1 MSFFDEIGKKVT
13 QVGNDTVKMTKDLS
27 EIAKLNMAITSS
39 EKKIQELYGQIGKS
53 YFEKY
58 SGNADSEFYD
68 LISEINNQNGLI
80 RENKEKICTIKG
92 VTSCKNCGS
101 EVSAESAF
109 CPACGAKVE
118 RVVPENMTVCP
129 GCGEL
134 VENDAKFCTKCGA
147 VVKTE
152 E

>member
-13 QVGNDTVKMTKDLS
+13 QVGNDTVKMTKDFS
-27 EIAKLNMAITSS
+27 EIAKLNSAINSS
-39 EKKIQELYGQIGKS
+39 EKKIQELYSQIGKS

-58 SGNADSEFYD
+58 SENTDSEFYE
-68 LISEINNQNGLI
+68 LISEIKNQNGMI
-80 RENKEKICTIKG
+80 MENKEKICAIKG

-109 CPACGAKVE
+109 CPSCGAKVE

-129 GCGEL
+129 GCGGLIEK
-134 VENDAKFCTKCGA
+134 NSKFCVKCGKA
-147 VVKTE
+147 IETE

>member
-27 EIAKLNMAITSS
+27 EIAKLNSAVNSS
-39 EKKIQELYGQIGKS
+39 EKKIQELYVQIGKA
-53 YFEKY
+53 YFEKN
-58 SGNADSEFYD
+58 SENTESEFYD
-68 LISEINNQNGLI
+68 TISEIKNQNALI
-80 RENKEKICTIKG
+80 RENKEKICAIKG

-109 CPACGAKVE
+109 CPVCGTKVE
-118 RVVPENMTVCP
+118 RVVPEDMTACP
-129 GCGEL
+129 GCGAL
-134 VENDAKFCTKCGA
+134 VDKNAKFCTKCGA
-147 VVKTE
+147 AVKTE